1 MDRKQ
6 LKHLIE
12 VAAGRVKADLVIHN
26 CQVVD
31 VFNST
36 VVQGDVAIA
45 DGMVAGIGSY
55 TGIAG
60 TDAKGSYLIPGLI
73 DSHVH
78 IESSLVT
85 PSEFSRLVIPHG
97 TTTVIADP
105 HEICNVCGLE
115 GLDYMLEA
123 SRNIPLEV
131 FFMLPSCVPA
141 TPFEHSGAVLDASLL
156 ATRMDHPCVLG
167 LGELMDFMGTI
178 SADGAILDKLM
189 VAFQSGKQVDGHAP
203 ALEGLGLTAYA
214 ASGVVTDHEC
224 ATVTE
229 LQERVRNGMYV
240 LLREG
245 SACHDLR
252 ALLKGVTQANSRR
265 CLMCTDDRQ
274 PKSILEE
281 GHIDN
286 HLRIAVAQGLDAV
299 TAVRMATL
307 NAAECFGLKD
317 RGAIAPRYRADLVL
331 VDNLVDFHV
340 QQVWVGGK
348 TVAQG
353 GVYLM
358 ESNPMVPPSVSGRMH
373 VRDFDISRLRLP
385 LKSDRVRVIDIL
397 PGSVVTGNGTA
408 VVIRDG
414 QGSFAHTKDQDIVK
428 LAVVERHHGTGNIG
442 LALLRGYG
450 IQGGAVATTIAHDS
464 HNIIVAGDNDV
475 DMEYA
480 VHNLIQ
486 MGGGITMVAGK
497 EILASLALPIAG
509 LMTADHGDSVVETFE
524 RMHAIAREKLHV
536 NRSIDPFMTLSFM
549 ALPVIPAL
557 KVTDMGLF
565 DVGRFQFVPVELD

>member
-36 VVQGDVAIA
+36 VVQGDVAVA
-45 DGMVAGIGSY
+45 DGLVAGVGSY

-60 TDAKGSYLIPGLI
+60 MDAKGSYLIPGLI

-141 TPFEHSGAVLDASLL
+141 TSFEHSGAVLDANLL
-156 ATRMDHPCVLG
+156 ATRMDHPRVLG

-189 VAFQSGKQVDGHAP
+189 VAFRSGKQVDGHAP

-224 ATVTE
+224 ATGTE

-252 ALLKGVTQANSRR
+252 ALLKGVTEANSRR

-286 HLRIAVAQGLDAV
+286 HLRIAVAEGLDAV

-331 VDNLVDFHV
+331 VDNLVDFNV

-348 TVAQG
+348 TVVQE

-358 ESNPMVPPSVSGRMH
+358 ESNPMVPQSVSGRMH
-373 VRDFDISRLRLP
+373 VKDFDISRLRLP

-408 VVIRDG
+408 VVTRDG

-497 EILASLALPIAG
+497 EVLASLALPIAG

>member
-1 MDRKQ
+1 
-6 LKHLIE
+6 
-12 VAAGRVKADLVIHN
+12 
-26 CQVVD
+26 
-31 VFNST
+31 
-36 VVQGDVAIA
+36 
-45 DGMVAGIGSY
+45 
-55 TGIAG
+55 
-60 TDAKGSYLIPGLI
+60 
-73 DSHVH
+73 
-78 IESSLVT
+78 
-85 PSEFSRLVIPHG
+85 
-97 TTTVIADP
+97 
-105 HEICNVCGLE
+105 
-115 GLDYMLEA
+115 
-123 SRNIPLEV
+123 
-131 FFMLPSCVPA
+131 
-141 TPFEHSGAVLDASLL
+141 
-156 ATRMDHPCVLG
+156 
-167 LGELMDFMGTI
+167 
-178 SADGAILDKLM
+178 
-189 VAFQSGKQVDGHAP
+189 
-203 ALEGLGLTAYA
+203 
-214 ASGVVTDHEC
+214 
-224 ATVTE
+224 
-229 LQERVRNGMYV
+229 
-240 LLREG
+240 
-245 SACHDLR
+245 
-252 ALLKGVTQANSRR
+252 
-265 CLMCTDDRQ
+265 
-274 PKSILEE
+274 
-281 GHIDN
+281 
-286 HLRIAVAQGLDAV
+286 LDAV
-299 TAVRMATL
+299 TAVKMATI

-331 VDNLVDFHV
+331 VDNLVDFNV

-348 TVAQG
+348 TVAQE

-373 VRDFDISRLRLP
+373 VKDFDISRLRLP

-480 VHNLIQ
+480 VQNLIQ

-497 EILASLALPIAG
+497 AVLASLALPIAG